1 MVAEANSSLSRVATT
16 QSDGIEHR
24 QQSKR
29 RPVFQGLG
37 FWGRQSRTASPGHE
51 CLLSYPPWVT
61 GVASGPPTAQADGVS
76 RAPGDSR
83 IHAHESGAAW
93 LG

>member
-37 FWGRQSRTASPGHE
+37 LLGKQSRTATPGHE

-61 GVASGPPTAQADGVS
+61 GVAFGPPTAQADGMS
-76 RAPGDSR
+76 RLPGDSR
-83 IHAHESGAAW
+83 VHRHESRGAL